1 MSFTDWYL
9 LFSLTTA
16 ICAVWELLVPVMNTE
31 KEEMGKIDAETL
43 IYLVFFTMSI
53 ILAPL
58 VFLSCIIPS
67 MGDRFKNSL
76 YNGLF
81 PKE

>member
-16 ICAVWELLVPVMNTE
+16 ICAVLELLVPVMKTE
-31 KEEMGKIDAETL
+31 KTESGKIDAEVL

-58 VFLSCIIPS
+58 VFLSCINPS
-67 MGDRFKNSL
+67 MGDRFKDSL

>member
-16 ICAVWELLVPVMNTE
+16 ICAVLELLVPVMKTE
-31 KEEMGKIDAETL
+31 KTESGKISAEKL
-43 IYLVFFTMSI
+43 IYIVFFTMSI

-58 VFLSCIIPS
+58 VFFSCIIPS
-67 MGDRFKNSL
+67 MGSRFRDSL

>member
-1 MSFTDWYL
+1 MSFIDWYL

-16 ICAVWELLVPVMNTE
+16 VCAVWELLVPVMNTE
-31 KEEMGKIDAETL
+31 KEEMGKIDAEKL
-43 IYLVFFTMSI
+43 IYIVFFIMSI

-67 MGDRFKNSL
+67 MSDRFRSSL
-76 YNGLF
+76 HSGLF

>member
-16 ICAVWELLVPVMNTE
+16 ICAVWELLLPVMRIE
-31 KEEMGKIDAETL
+31 KSESGKIDAEKL

-58 VFLSCIIPS
+58 VFLSCINPS
-67 MGDRFKNSL
+67 MNARFKDSL

>member
-9 LFSLTTA
+9 LFCLTTA
-16 ICAVWELLVPVMNTE
+16 VCAVWELLVPVMNTE
-31 KEEMGKIDAETL
+31 KEKSGKIDAEVI

-58 VFLSCIIPS
+58 VFLSCINPS
-67 MGDRFKNSL
+67 MGDRFKDSL
-76 YNGLF
+76 YSGLF

>member
-1 MSFTDWYL
+1 MNFTDWYL
-9 LFSLTTA
+9 LFCLTTA
-16 ICAVWELLVPVMNTE
+16 VCAVWELLVPVMNTE
-31 KEEMGKIDAETL
+31 KEESGKIDAEVL

-58 VFLSCIIPS
+58 VFLSCINPS
-67 MGDRFKNSL
+67 MGDRFKDSL

>member
-1 MSFTDWYL
+1 MSFIDWYL

-16 ICAVWELLVPVMNTE
+16 VCAVWELLVPVIHLE
-31 KEEMGKIDAETL
+31 KEKSSKVGAEKL
-43 IYLVFFTMSI
+43 IYIVFFIMSI

-67 MGDRFKNSL
+67 MGDRFRSSL
-76 YNGLF
+76 HSGLF
-81 PKE
+81 PTE

>member
-1 MSFTDWYL
+1 MSFIDWYL

-16 ICAVWELLVPVMNTE
+16 VCAVWELLVPVLHLEKTE
-31 KEEMGKIDAETL
+31 SGTVSAEKL
-43 IYLVFFTMSI
+43 IYIVFFIMSI

-67 MGDRFKNSL
+67 MSDRFRSSL
-76 YNGLF
+76 HNGLF

>member
-1 MSFTDWYL
+1 MNASEWYL

-16 ICAVWELLVPVMNTE
+16 VCAVWELLIPVMNTE
-31 KEEMGKIDAETL
+31 KAEMGKIDAEAV
-43 IYLVFFTMSI
+43 IYLVFFVISFL
-53 ILAPL
+53 LAPL
-58 VFLSCIIPS
+58 VFLSCINPS

>member
-1 MSFTDWYL
+1 M

-31 KEEMGKIDAETL
+31 KEEMGKIDAEAL

-58 VFLSCIIPS
+58 VFLSCINPS

>member
-9 LFSLTTA
+9 LFCLTTA
-16 ICAVWELLVPVMNTE
+16 VCAVWELLVPVMNTE
-31 KEEMGKIDAETL
+31 KEESGKIDAEVL

-58 VFLSCIIPS
+58 VFLSCINPS
-67 MGDRFKNSL
+67 MGDRFKDSL

>member
-16 ICAVWELLVPVMNTE
+16 ICSVLELLVPVMKAEKTE
-31 KEEMGKIDAETL
+31 SGKIDAETL
-43 IYLVFFTMSI
+43 IYIVFFTMSI

-58 VFLSCIIPS
+58 VFFSCIVPS
-67 MGDRFKNSL
+67 MGNRFRDSL

>member
-58 VFLSCIIPS
+58 VFLSCINPS
-67 MGDRFKNSL
+67 MGDRFKDSL

>member
-1 MSFTDWYL
+1 MSFIDWYL

-16 ICAVWELLVPVMNTE
+16 VCAVWELLVPVMNTE
-31 KEEMGKIDAETL
+31 KEEMCKIDAEKL
-43 IYLVFFTMSI
+43 IYIVFFIMSI

-67 MGDRFKNSL
+67 MSDRFRSSL
-76 YNGLF
+76 HSGLF